1 MPRFDV
7 FLSHSSAD
15 KPIVRELADALESQG
30 LRVFLDERELH
41 VGDSL
46 YAALNKALDE
56 SEFVVFA
63 VSKASVASGWVG
75 SEVGGTLTRQI
86 RERRKMVLPVL
97 LDNAAIP
104 PLLADLIWLDMTKAS
119 PSDVA
124 GQIASAIRSARQ
136 TTAKHSTYSRDVR
149 EQVAQTLSLLAG
161 ERAAPRF
168 CWAIIS
174 GPSSAGKDVLSY
186 VAVQKLQQ
194 RYGLTFLKKLTTRP
208 RRPSEPDYVQ
218 QLDDSEF
225 EKRCRSGAIMFPFR
239 KRTFRYGF
247 DAKQFRE
254 AMGEGTPLLS
264 VFTEF
269 DLVPAVAEAMNAAG
283 VRTQAYL
290 IRTERVD
297 VLRRVLFRNLPPS
310 EVASRITS
318 IEQDYQEI
326 DDRPN
331 LSSEYLF
338 IENGDGTAFRK
349 ASAQLTDALRQL
361 IEDGPLSMRGSGM
374 HF

>member
-1 MPRFDV
+1 MPRYDV

-15 KPIVRELADALESQG
+15 KAVVRELADALGSQG

-46 YAALNKALDE
+46 YAALNNALDD

-63 VSKASVASGWVG
+63 VSKASVASGWVS
-75 SEVGGTLTRQI
+75 SEVGGTLARQI
-86 RERRKMVLPVL
+86 RNRRKLVLPVL
-97 LDNAAIP
+97 LDDAEIP

-119 PSDVA
+119 PFDVA
-124 GQIASAIRSARQ
+124 VQIASAIRAARQ
-136 TTAKHSTYSRDVR
+136 MTARRFTYSRDVR
-149 EQVAQTLSLLAG
+149 EQVEQTLSLLAG

-186 VAVQKLQQ
+186 VAVQRLQQ

-208 RRPSEPDYVQ
+208 RRPSEPDYVE
-218 QLDDSEF
+218 QLDDAEF
-225 EKRCRSGAIMFPFR
+225 EKRCRSGEIMFPFK
-239 KRTFRYGF
+239 KRTFWYGF
-247 DAKQFRE
+247 NARQFRE
-254 AMGEGTPLLS
+254 AMAEGTPLLS

-269 DLVPAVAEAMNAAG
+269 DLVPAVAEAMNTAG

-290 IRTERVD
+290 IRTEKSD

-318 IEQDYQEI
+318 IEQDYQELE
-326 DDRPN
+326 DRQA
-331 LSSEYLF
+331 LISEYVF
-338 IENGDGTAFRK
+338 IENGDGTAFRN
-349 ASAQLTDALRQL
+349 ASAQLTEALRRL
-361 IEDGPLSMRGSGM
+361 IEGGPASAHGSGM
-374 HF
+374 QF